1 MVLMFSVLQ
10 VIQDEMRQRDVLL
23 EDEEEDFLDEATVN
37 PHSRGCPPALLLCA
51 AAVLTEITAFMRE
64 TYKSVPKA
72 GKVSRQVKASVEIG
86 GGAAGLASLGGG
98 GARRWSYANQS
109 LAGQSNASHQ
119 SLHNSSDNGK
129 MGLSLQRSYKRLS
142 WMNLLIFL
150 LNPDFCRVDLNE
162 PIFS

>member
-1 MVLMFSVLQ
+1 MAGVARPGLAVVLMFSGLQ

-51 AAVLTEITAFMRE
+51 AAVLTEITSFMRE
-64 TYKSVPKA
+64 TYKSVPKQ
-72 GKVSRQVKASVEIG
+72 GKVSRQVKASVEV
-86 GGAAGLASLGGG
+86 GGAAGLTSLGGG

-119 SLHNSSDNGK
+119 SLHTSSDNGK
-129 MGLSLQRSYKRLS
+129 
-142 WMNLLIFL
+142 
-150 LNPDFCRVDLNE
+150 E
-162 PIFS
+162 PGAMVTPH